1 MKKKVPGNYIPFIIM
16 AVIFVLLTTLALM
29 FLESQRNKSRLLLE
43 HEIERTVF
51 SIVEALRDLQ
61 ERGQKVPPI
70 FDDEIRG
77 FGLYLGTGK
86 PVVRYGSAPER
97 IIQPDLLKPRFHKNT
112 EMNTIRYIGPIF
124 RTTDFQHRMM
134 PGMRKMGQPPAMM
147 NQLVYVEMS
156 MDDYFTRQ
164 RLYNT
169 GFLLVPLA
177 FGAAAVYSAFLIR
190 KNRDYRNRIAAQ
202 ERLVQLGEAARTLAH
217 EIKNPLSAIRIR
229 TGILKKTIPDN
240 AQEDVVIIEEETKRL
255 SQLVDR
261 VRDFLKTP
269 KGEPEVLNP
278 EIFIKDIIRR
288 YSSRVDYK
296 GDNTGKTGR
305 GEEKVA
311 GDTEIGV
318 FIDTLRF
325 HSVIENLINNG
336 LESYPADVPDEE
348 REVILFLEN
357 EREDCTI
364 TIRDYGM
371 GIKKEEREKLFDPF
385 FTSKTTGSG
394 IGLAVSRRFIE
405 AAGGSLDLHANS
417 FGGTDAVI
425 VLPLVHKGRNKNRG
439 GDSSSNF
446 GS

>member
-16 AVIFVLLTTLALM
+16 AVIFVLLTSLALM

-51 SIVEALRDLQ
+51 SIVEALRNLQ
-61 ERGQKVPPI
+61 ERGQKLSPV

-77 FGLYLGTGK
+77 FGLYLGTGN

-97 IIQPDLLKPRFHKNT
+97 IVNPDLLKPRFHRNT
-112 EMNTIRYIGPIF
+112 KMNTIRYIGPIF

-156 MDDYFTRQ
+156 MDDYFSRQ
-164 RLYNT
+164 RLYT
-169 GFLLVPLA
+169 AGFFLVPLA
-177 FGAAAVYSAFLIR
+177 FGAAAVYSTFLIR

-229 TGILKKTIPDN
+229 TGILKKTIPDT
-240 AQEDVVIIEEETKRL
+240 AQEDVVVIEEETKRL

-278 EIFIKDIIRR
+278 EVFIKDIIHR

-336 LESYPADVPDEE
+336 LESYPTDIPDEE
-348 REVILFLEN
+348 KEIILFLEI
-357 EREDCTI
+357 ESEKCTI
-364 TIRDYGM
+364 TIRDYGK
-371 GIKKEEREKLFDPF
+371 GIKKEEKEKLFDPF
-385 FTSKTTGSG
+385 FTTKTTGSG

-417 FGGTDAVI
+417 LGGTDAVI
-425 VLPLVHKGRNKNRG
+425 VLPIVDKGRNKNRG